1 MRVIVCGGRD
11 FCDQEWLFDA
21 LDRIHAR
28 RPITFLR
35 QGGQVK
41 RHPDDAHLPA
51 QKQRRIGAD
60 YFAKRWAMSRMVNHD
75 EVKAEWDRFGAA
87 AGPIRNG
94 MMLRENDID
103 AIIDFPGGDGTAD
116 MVKKAAAAGLKRFE
130 MIRPMDRD
138 EIKIAPPPFKA
149 PAPARAAA
157 LEAVIAA
164 DEKRLKPETEPTTTR
179 GQLNLL

>member
-11 FCDQEWLFDA
+11 FCDQDWLFDA

-41 RHPDDAHLPA
+41 QHPEDANLPA
-51 QKQRRIGAD
+51 ARRRRIGAD
-60 YFAKRWAMSRMVNHD
+60 HMAKRWAMSRLIDHDTVNAD
-75 EVKAEWDRFGAA
+75 WKRLGAA

-94 MMLRENDID
+94 MMIRENDID
-103 AIIDFPGGDGTAD
+103 AVIAFPGGDGTAD
-116 MVKKAAAAGLKRFE
+116 MVTKARAAGIHVFE
-130 MIRPMDRD
+130 MVRPADRD
-138 EIKIAPPPFKA
+138 EIKVGPPPASAA
-149 PAPARAAA
+149 PRAIQ
-157 LEAVIAA
+157 LETVTSV
-164 DEKRLKPETEPTTTR
+164 DEKRLAEAVLPTTTR